1 MIVEELVQGS
11 ENWLRYKQKT
21 LGSSEAAVI
30 LGISP
35 WNTPYGLW
43 KSKTG
48 RAVKEFRSNPSIDRG
63 NRWEPA
69 ARARY
74 ELKTGI
80 DLPPVVKEHPRYK
93 FIIASLDGYSEEK
106 QIIIEIKCI
115 TSRKTLEMAQ
125 KEGTQQ
131 ERVIPHYY
139 SQVQHQLMTTGAKE
153 AHFFVCLI
161 EKVGHTEQITEEA
174 LVIVKPDEEYQKNL
188 LMKEIEFYNFM
199 QQDIPPPLSDRDY
212 LEADDQST
220 VLLFSRVKEAKLA
233 LQAHAAEI
241 ERLANESLLI
251 RTKLQALVDATKP
264 LEEAFEELREEA
276 KEQAESLGHC
286 KISASGINMIK
297 NKTGSWSIR
306 LASEGDTDA
315 R

>member
-11 ENWLRYKQKT
+11 ESWLRYKQKT

-48 RAVKEFRSNPSIDRG
+48 KAVKEFRSNPSIDRG

-74 ELKTGI
+74 ELRTGF
-80 DLPPVVKEHPRYK
+80 DFPAVVKEHPRYK
-93 FIIASLDGYSEEK
+93 FIIASLDGYSEQEK
-106 QIIIEIKCI
+106 IIIEIKCV
-115 TSRKTLEMAQ
+115 TGRKTIDEA
-125 KEGTQQ
+125 KAG
-131 ERVIPHYY
+131 RVVDHYY
-139 SQVQHQLMTTGAKE
+139 SQVQHQLLVTGANE

-161 EKVGHTEQITEEA
+161 EKIGHTEQITEEA

-199 QQDIPPPLSDRDY
+199 QQDIAPPLTDRDY

-220 VLLFSRVKEAKLA
+220 VLLFSRIKEAKLA

-241 ERLANESLLI
+241 EKTAAEMAALRL
-251 RTKLQALVDATKP
+251 KLQALVDSTKAK
-264 LEEAFEELREEA
+264 EEAFAELREEA
-276 KEQAESLGHC
+276 IEHVETLGHG
-286 KISASGINMIK
+286 KIAASGVHMNK
-297 NKTGSWSIR
+297 NKNDSWSIR
-306 LASEGDTDA
+306 LANEGESDA
-315 R
+315 RAV